1 MKSNTARVFV
11 CLFVC
16 LFVFVLP
23 DTLLSLLWTRSSTK
37 EWQLALLMARLEVVK
52 RM

>member
-1 MKSNTARVFV
+1 MKSNTARV
-11 CLFVC
+11 LFVLFC

>member
-11 CLFVC
+11 CLFV
-16 LFVFVLP
+16 FVFVLP